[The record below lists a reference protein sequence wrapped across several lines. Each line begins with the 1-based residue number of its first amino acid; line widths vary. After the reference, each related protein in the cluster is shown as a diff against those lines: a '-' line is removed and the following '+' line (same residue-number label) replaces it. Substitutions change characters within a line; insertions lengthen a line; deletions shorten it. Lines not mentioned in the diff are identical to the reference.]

1 MMIKRGMTCKSY
13 NLHILDQV
21 LTTRLQN
28 SPINDWD
35 DLFNRIAI
43 FILECNGEQIRYSA
57 NNFAELCHLFADQ
70 LVSVL
75 RISSSNNHL
84 PARKPL
90 TIANLCFILLIAIQ
104 IQRNTAIV
112 GIPALLK
119 AITKIQLSE
128 TSLTSVHADVCKLCL
143 ASKCF
148 SPAVNNLLNI
158 DYVDIAKEATQ
169 DPKHI
174 LLFFYYG
181 GMIFTALKVS
191 KIFIPTLLA
200 IKLIKSNYNHT
211 YLKKHTTRYI
221 SEI

>member
-1 MMIKRGMTCKSY
+1 MIIKRDMTCKSY
-13 NLHILDQV
+13 NFHILDQV

-75 RISSSNNHL
+75 RISSSNNL
-84 PARKPL
+84 VSLLMKPL

-191 KIFIPTLLA
+191 KIFIPTLLG
-200 IKLIKSNYNHT
+200 IRLI
-211 YLKKHTTRYI
+211 
-221 SEI
+221 

>member
-1 MMIKRGMTCKSY
+1 M
-13 NLHILDQV
+13 
-21 LTTRLQN
+21 
-28 SPINDWD
+28 
-35 DLFNRIAI
+35 
-43 FILECNGEQIRYSA
+43 
-57 NNFAELCHLFADQ
+57 
-70 LVSVL
+70 
-75 RISSSNNHL
+75 
-84 PARKPL
+84 
-90 TIANLCFILLIAIQ
+90 
-104 IQRNTAIV
+104 
-112 GIPALLK
+112 IPALLK

-191 KIFIPTLLA
+191 KILISTSLG
-200 IKLIKSNYNHT
+200 IKLLKIKLYSYIFEKT
-211 YLKKHTTRYI
+211 YDSLYFRNMKEHYTITKPALQSQR
-221 SEI
+221 

>member
-1 MMIKRGMTCKSY
+1 MTYKSY
-13 NLHILDQV
+13 NLHFLDQV

-70 LVSVL
+70 LVSII
-75 RISSSNNHL
+75 RISSSNNLIAHL
-84 PARKPL
+84 PATKPL
-90 TIANLCFILLIAIQ
+90 TIFNLCLILLIAFQ

-181 GMIFTALKVS
+181 GMIFTSLKVR
-191 KIFIPTLLA
+191 KIFLNFIRHK
-200 IKLIKSNYNHT
+200 IKL
-211 YLKKHTTRYI
+211 
-221 SEI
+221 

>member
-1 MMIKRGMTCKSY
+1 VNTVRSLSGAGNFPELVEYLQKSGGDALTR
-13 NLHILDQV
+13 NNTGNILSTVLETLDIQQHSLGVLAV

-70 LVSVL
+70 L
-75 RISSSNNHL
+75 
-84 PARKPL
+84 
-90 TIANLCFILLIAIQ
+90 

-148 SPAVNNLLNI
+148 SPAVNNLLNMI
-158 DYVDIAKEATQ
+158 MWILRRKL
-169 DPKHI
+169 PKTPNI
-174 LLFFYYG
+174 YYY
-181 GMIFTALKVS
+181 S
-191 KIFIPTLLA
+191 
-200 IKLIKSNYNHT
+200 S
-211 YLKKHTTRYI
+211 TTV
-221 SEI
+221 E

>member
-1 MMIKRGMTCKSY
+1 MTCKSY
-13 NLHILDQV
+13 NLHFLDQV

-75 RISSSNNHL
+75 RISSSKISL
-84 PARKPL
+84 KPFR
-90 TIANLCFILLIAIQ
+90 IVNLCFILLIAIQ

-191 KIFIPTLLA
+191 KIFNSTSLG
-200 IKLIKSNYNHT
+200 IKLKDYFGNQIIIIH
-211 YLKKHTTRYI
+211 I
-221 SEI
+221 